1 MKLTTGIQMDKMEN
15 DVNHPQFW
23 EDIYLED
30 DAGWDLGGVT
40 PVFESI
46 ANNIKPGN
54 VCILGCGRGYDAV
67 MFSQKGFDV
76 TAVDFTP
83 SAIKALTKL
92 AEEKKVNVTAI
103 QSDIF
108 TLIPEFEDAFDYI
121 IEQTCF
127 CAIDPILRQEYE
139 RLVKNLLKPGGRL
152 VGLWFPLD
160 KPIDDGGPP
169 WGTTVDEVK
178 SIFKNGW
185 TIKQEE
191 FPDLSIESRKGRE
204 KMIIFR
210 KV

>member
-1 MKLTTGIQMDKMEN
+1 MSHKEDS
-15 DVNHPQFW
+15 PQFW

-30 DAGWDLGGVT
+30 DAGWDLGGIT
-40 PVFESI
+40 PIFESI
-46 ANNIKPGN
+46 ANKIKPGN

-67 MFSQKGFDV
+67 MFAQKGFDV
-76 TAVDFTP
+76 TAVDFAP
-83 SAIKALTKL
+83 FAINALTKF
-92 AEEKKVNVTAI
+92 AKKEKVKVTAL

-108 TLIPEFEDAFDYI
+108 SLTPEHVNTFDYI

-127 CAIDPILRQEYE
+127 CAIDPTLRQEYE
-139 RLVKNLLKPGGRL
+139 RLVKNLLKPGGKL
-152 VGLWFPLD
+152 IGLWFPLD
-160 KPIDDGGPP
+160 KTIEDGGPP